1 MWGEDVGCSD
11 GMREASAGG
20 LRNRTSL
27 RRPWE
32 PAKGLKPGEEM
43 LACVV
48 EGSLSVGWRT
58 GRGQAVQEGQGG
70 AGRGDQAP
78 CCGPES
84 EDAALGGRRP
94 CS

>member
-1 MWGEDVGCSD
+1 MWGEDVGRSD

-27 RRPWE
+27 HRPWE

-58 GRGQAVQEGQGG
+58 GGDRQSRRDGV
-70 AGRGDQAP
+70 GRGDQAP

-84 EDAALGGRRP
+84 EDAALGGRRS
-94 CS
+94 CR